1 MLRILIAPLLVALLA
16 LSGCGGGDDVSAGA
30 GGKRIRA
37 DKANAGK
44 AITLGSKGFTESLIV
59 AQIYGQALTAA
70 GYEVRYDLDFADEQV
85 ATRAMQSGQID
96 GYPEYTG
103 TALTALLGAEP
114 GEIPKDEQQAYEL
127 VKRRY
132 AERFGF
138 VALPQTPFTD
148 SNALGMT
155 REKAEELGD
164 PKTISDLRG
173 KAQKLT
179 LAGSSEC
186 FRRMDCALG
195 FERVY
200 GLRFKRKIRIDLSER
215 HEVILQDKADLTIP
229 FTTDGQIAANDEVIL
244 EDDKNLF
251 PPYNVTF
258 VVTKK
263 KADELGADL
272 EPTITKVQRGLTTPV
287 MQELNSRADLDKQ
300 PPARVATD
308 YLRRGGF
315 VR

>member
-16 LSGCGGGDDVSAGA
+16 LSGCGGGGDVSAGA
-30 GGKRIRA
+30 GGKLIRA
-37 DKANAGK
+37 DKTNAGK

-59 AQIYGQALTAA
+59 ARIYGQALAAA
-70 GYEVRYDLDFADEQV
+70 GYEVRYDLDLADEQV
-85 ATRAMQSGQID
+85 ATKAMQSGQID

-103 TALTALLGAEP
+103 TALTALLGVEI

-132 AERFGF
+132 AERLGF
-138 VALPQTPFTD
+138 VALPHTPFTD

-155 REKAEELGD
+155 REKAKQLGN

-173 KAQKLT
+173 KARNLT

-186 FRRMDCALG
+186 FKRLDCALG

-215 HEVILQDKADLTIP
+215 HEVILQDKADLTVP

-258 VVTKK
+258 VVTKT
-263 KADELGADL
+263 KAAELGADL
-272 EPTITKVQRGLTTPV
+272 EPTITKVQKGLTTAV

-315 VR
+315 VK